1 MLVLELN
8 KRGKT
13 RTEIKSAKALLSTL
27 SEESEAL
34 RAKIREHDRHIEELM
49 ASMAVQ
55 AVLGRIKELDTQRT
69 KADNEVMG
77 HLNERMDAYFSG
89 DFDKVIQ
96 TQTLLVQ
103 KIEKLKFLDSTRK
116 GLVELGGDAWQ
127 KIEALK
133 HEKASKL
140 QRLCDI
146 NVELAS
152 AGYYRV

>member
-13 RTEIKSAKALLSTL
+13 RTEIKSAKALLNTL

-34 RAKIREHDRHIEELM
+34 RAKIREQDRHIEELM
-49 ASMAVQ
+49 DSMSVQ

-69 KADNEVMG
+69 KVDNEVMG

-89 DFDKVIQ
+89 DFNKVIQ

-103 KIEKLKFLDSTRK
+103 KIEKLKVLDASRK
-116 GLVELGGDAWQ
+116 SLVGLGGDAWQ

-133 HEKASKL
+133 QEKVSKQ